1 MSKLIPV
8 QPNFTKLL
16 GLIVL
21 ATFSTATLAE
31 HHATAE
37 KTTEAMQKQQT
48 IEAIQADN
56 MLTEDEKTVMIKKE
70 KRMHEM
76 KKMMKENAVEEA
88 PEE

>member
-1 MSKLIPV
+1 
-8 QPNFTKLL
+8 
-16 GLIVL
+16 
-21 ATFSTATLAE
+21 
-31 HHATAE
+31 
-37 KTTEAMQKQQT
+37 MQKQQT